1 MTYPSN
7 VLIHPSLR
15 LLEYRRRL
23 RLARGRTRARLLVEV
38 GRLLAKGRQ

>member
-15 LLEYRRRL
+15 LLEYRRQL
-23 RLARGRTRARLLVEV
+23 RIAQGRAKARLLVEV
-38 GRLLAKGRQ
+38 GRLLAKG